1 MFTALQLT
9 HWLPAEYIDGP
20 VPLVH
25 LPHRGV
31 PMSRFRLPQV
41 KWLSSLDWFGKGMR
55 SSAMRWSGNTY
66 GQAATT
72 VPLVEES

>member
-9 HWLPAEYIDGP
+9 HWLPKEYIDGP

-31 PMSRFRLPQV
+31 PMLRFRFPQM
-41 KWLSSLDWFGKGMR
+41 KWFSSLDLFGSGMYL
-55 SSAMRWSGNTY
+55 STMR
-66 GQAATT
+66 
-72 VPLVEES
+72 